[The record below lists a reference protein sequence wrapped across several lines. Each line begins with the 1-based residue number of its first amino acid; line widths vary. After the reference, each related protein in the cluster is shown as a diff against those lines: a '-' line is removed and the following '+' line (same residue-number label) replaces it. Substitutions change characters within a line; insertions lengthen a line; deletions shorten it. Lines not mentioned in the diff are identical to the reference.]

1 MFSRGSRART
11 DAVLARCPDRKVQ
24 TTLGSRN
31 EPPLQAMPVVAS
43 GDSLW
48 KVAERYYKQGKKWTV
63 IYAANQKMIGV
74 NPDRIQPGH
83 KLMIP
88 KLGAD

>member
-48 KVAERYYKQGKKWTV
+48 KVAERHDKQGKESTV
-63 IYAANQKMIGV
+63 IYAANQKLIGG
-74 NPDRIQPGH
+74 NPDRIPPGH
-83 KLMIP
+83 ELTIP
-88 KLGAD
+88 RLGVE